1 MKADLDEGAAT
12 DRLVVRTTAIE
23 DPGDLIS
30 RLPQPAA
37 VAWVRRG
44 EGLVGWGEAARVTL
58 PAGED
63 RFTVAEKW
71 FRSLLDT
78 AATDDQV
85 NVPGS
90 GPVAFGSFTF
100 DPASDGSVLVLPR
113 AVLGRRNGQAW
124 LTTIGGAGDPDA
136 SSPVT
141 APGRVRWHD
150 GSLTAPQWEQAVAA
164 AVAAIKAGRLRK
176 AVLARDLYAT
186 AARDLDVRA
195 LLHRL
200 AGRYPD
206 CYTFA
211 CGGMVG
217 ATPELLIR
225 REDTEI
231 SALVLAG
238 TTPRGR
244 DAAEDGALGAALL
257 ASAKNTEE
265 HAYAATG
272 VRETLAPLCDQLA
285 VDSSP
290 FLLRLAN
297 VQHLATAVTGTLAA
311 AGNGHPAGSGAAGHG
326 PAGQGPAGHGP
337 AGHGPAGQGP
347 AGHGPA
353 GQGPAGS
360 GRRTGTHG
368 RGGAAPSALALAAAL
383 HPTAAVCGTPTDV
396 AMELIRELE
405 GMDRGRYAGPV
416 GWVDAR
422 GNGEWGIALRCAEI
436 DGRRARLFAGGGIV
450 AGSDPAAELAEAQA
464 KFRPMQDAL
473 EGSDA

>member
-1 MKADLDEGAAT
+1 MKADRGDAA
-12 DRLVVRTTAIE
+12 DAGGLLVRTAAVE
-23 DPGDLIS
+23 DPGELIG
-30 RLPQPAA
+30 RLPQPGAL
-37 VAWVRRG
+37 AWVRHG
-44 EGLVGWGEAARVTL
+44 EGLIGWGEAARVTL

-71 FRSLLDT
+71 LRSALEGAST
-78 AATDDQV
+78 EDQV
-85 NVPGS
+85 DVPGS
-90 GPVAFGSFTF
+90 GAVAFGSFTF

-113 AVLGRRNGQAW
+113 VVLGRRNGRAW
-124 LTTIGGAGDPDA
+124 LTTIGEPADPGP
-136 SSPVT
+136 PVPVA
-141 APGRVRWHD
+141 APGPVRWHD
-150 GSLTAPQWEQAVAA
+150 GSLTAPQWQRAVAA
-164 AVAAIKAGRLRK
+164 AVASIRAGRLRK

-186 AARDLDVRA
+186 AAQPLDVRA

-200 AGRYPD
+200 ADRYPD

-225 REDTEI
+225 REGAEI

-244 DAAEDGALGAALL
+244 DAAEDEALGATLL

-272 VRETLAPLCDQLA
+272 VREALAPLCERLA
-285 VDSSP
+285 ADPRP

-297 VQHLATAVTGTLAA
+297 VQHLATAVTGTLAPSKLA
-311 AGNGHPAGSGAAGHG
+311 HPGRPGS
-326 PAGQGPAGHGP
+326 
-337 AGHGPAGQGP
+337 
-347 AGHGPA
+347 
-353 GQGPAGS
+353 
-360 GRRTGTHG
+360 
-368 RGGAAPSALALAAAL
+368 APSALAVAAVL
-383 HPTAAVCGTPTDV
+383 HPTAAVCGTPTDA

-422 GNGEWGIALRCAEI
+422 GNGEWGIAMRCAEI
-436 DGRRARLFAGGGIV
+436 DGPRARLFAGCGIV
-450 AGSDPAAELAEAQA
+450 SGSDPAAELAEAQT

-473 EGSDA
+473 DGGNR